1 MLRLILPA
9 VVLAIV
15 LSSSTNATDAVQ
27 EYDRFQLW
35 NDCRPLGL
43 IVEPLPEDATDIGL
57 AEEAVTAAVH
67 SRLRTGRLYGD
78 DARQFLWISVNV
90 VSLAFNINV
99 GFYKAVR
106 DEMSGVNLS
115 AITWLASFTGM
126 HGRDS
131 SYILSS
137 VTRKVDEF
145 IDEYLRVNADA
156 C

>member
-1 MLRLILPA
+1 M
-9 VVLAIV
+9 
-15 LSSSTNATDAVQ
+15 
-27 EYDRFQLW
+27 
-35 NDCRPLGL
+35 
-43 IVEPLPEDATDIGL
+43 
-57 AEEAVTAAVH
+57 
-67 SRLRTGRLYGD
+67 
-78 DARQFLWISVNV
+78 NV